1 MFLRPLDRGCMNTMR
16 LVEST
21 AQRSTAEQSRGKR
34 GDESFHSFCSA
45 ISFSFLL
52 LLLLPFFPIFWVGSH
67 ELLNSLFLCRSSFI
81 LAGLPIWVFFSQ
93 PQHLVPFPPRRARF
107 VHATHTYVLAY
118 FTRSKQNRAEQ
129 TMHLALTWHC
139 HAHLQRYVYRF
150 ARMYG
155 TCRTGTRRESPG
167 LMEPLG
173 VSENCWSL
181 HWVHSHFPV
190 NFLSISTSIPIP
202 PAGCTSSLF
211 RHMYHIAMRYIVL
224 YLPDPVSTFPL
235 HSIRQAINPH
245 P

>member
-155 TCRTGTRRESPG
+155 TCRTRHAERVAGFNGASWG
-167 LMEPLG
+167 LGKLLVVALG
-173 VSENCWSL
+173 PFSL
-181 HWVHSHFPV
+181 SCQFPV
-190 NFLSISTSIPIP
+190 NFHLYSH
-202 PAGCTSSLF
+202 SSCG
-211 RHMYHIAMRYIVL
+211 
-224 YLPDPVSTFPL
+224 L
-235 HSIRQAINPH
+235 HVFVI
-245 P
+245 